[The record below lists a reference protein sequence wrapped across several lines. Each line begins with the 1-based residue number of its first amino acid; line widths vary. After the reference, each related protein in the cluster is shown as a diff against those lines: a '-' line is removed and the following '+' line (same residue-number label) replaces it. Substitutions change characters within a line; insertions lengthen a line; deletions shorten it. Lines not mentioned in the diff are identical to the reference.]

1 MLKPDDTPLEMSVLE
16 SVGWRDAFLKAS
28 LRENAAV
35 VLDLGLTPIRT
46 STLTLVLTT
55 AMKILQL

>member
-1 MLKPDDTPLEMSVLE
+1 MSVLE